1 MKKNDFISLRA
12 ERIYNA
18 INNSFEFPGK
28 AETLDVLARIKD
40 PLSLLEAITKLR
52 SNNAIIGLICDDLR
66 DLDQA
71 VLHMEFDPETAP
83 AAKKLQPKF
92 IDRLTAPMTALAAKK
107 RQVKSVELPT
117 VANSATVEPA
127 KETAKA
133 ETAKAETAKAE
144 TAKAETAKAE
154 TAKAETAKAE
164 TAKAE
169 TAKESAKE
177 SAKDGAE
184 ATVAI
189 IDEPAAKGSDPLDFD
204 FMDDPK
210 PAAEPAKTEPAKA
223 PEADDTA
230 LKAVTVDDI
239 RALAIKAAKAGKMAA
254 VTTYLKAAGV
264 PKVQDLDP
272 SKFADF
278 ISAMKKAGV

>member
-1 MKKNDFISLRA
+1 MKKSEFICMRA
-12 ERIYNA
+12 ERMYNA
-18 INNSFEFPGK
+18 IMNSSFEFPGK
-28 AETLDVLARIKD
+28 AETLDVLAKIKD

-52 SNNAIIGLICDDLR
+52 SGNAIVGLICDDLR
-66 DLDQA
+66 DLDQT

-83 AAKKLQPKF
+83 
-92 IDRLTAPMTALAAKK
+92 TAKK
-107 RQVKSVELPT
+107 RQTKSVELPT

-127 KETAKA
+127 KVEPAKT
-133 ETAKAETAKAE
+133 EPAKTEPAKTE
-144 TAKAETAKAE
+144 PAKTEPAKTE
-154 TAKAETAKAE
+154 P
-164 TAKAE
+164 AKAE
-169 TAKESAKE
+169 TAKETAT
-177 SAKDGAE
+177 DGLG

-189 IDEPAAKGSDPLDFD
+189 IDEPAAAKGSDPLDFD

-210 PAAEPAKTEPAKA
+210 PAAEPAKTEPAKTEPA
-223 PEADDTA
+223 KTPEADGTA

>member
-1 MKKNDFISLRA
+1 MKKSEFISLRA

-28 AETLDVLARIKD
+28 AETLDVLSKIKD

-52 SNNAIIGLICDDLR
+52 SNNVIIGLICDDLR

-83 AAKKLQPKF
+83 AAKK
-92 IDRLTAPMTALAAKK
+92 
-107 RQVKSVELPT
+107 RQTKSVELPA
-117 VANSATVEPA
+117 VANSATVETA
-127 KETAKA
+127 KAEPAKA
-133 ETAKAETAKAE
+133 ETAKAEPAK
-144 TAKAETAKAE
+144 
-154 TAKAETAKAE
+154 
-164 TAKAE
+164 
-169 TAKESAKE
+169 
-177 SAKDGAE
+177 AKDGLE

-189 IDEPAAKGSDPLDFD
+189 IDEPAAAKGSDPLDFD

-210 PAAEPAKTEPAKA
+210 PVAEPAKTEATKTEPAKV
-223 PEADDTA
+223 ETD

-239 RALAIKAAKAGKMAA
+239 RALAIKAAKVGKMAA
-254 VTTYLKAAGV
+254 VTAYLKAAGV

-278 ISAMKKAGV
+278 ISVMKKAGV

>member
-28 AETLDVLARIKD
+28 AETLDVLSHIKD

-83 AAKKLQPKF
+83 V
-92 IDRLTAPMTALAAKK
+92 TKK
-107 RQVKSVELPT
+107 RQAVKSVELPT
-117 VANSATVEPA
+117 VANSATV
-127 KETAKA
+127 ETAKA

-144 TAKAETAKAE
+144 TAKAETAK
-154 TAKAETAKAE
+154 
-164 TAKAE
+164 
-169 TAKESAKE
+169 
-177 SAKDGAE
+177 DGLE

-189 IDEPAAKGSDPLDFD
+189 IDEPAAAKGSDPLDFD

-210 PAAEPAKTEPAKA
+210 PAAEPAAKAEPAKTEPAAKAEPAKA
-223 PEADDTA
+223 PETDGTA

-278 ISAMKKAGV
+278 MTAMYKAGV

>member
-28 AETLDVLARIKD
+28 AETLDVLSHIKD

-83 AAKKLQPKF
+83 AAKKRQP
-92 IDRLTAPMTALAAKK
+92 
-107 RQVKSVELPT
+107 KSVELPT
-117 VANSATVEPA
+117 VVNSATV
-127 KETAKA
+127 ETAKA

-144 TAKAETAKAE
+144 TAK
-154 TAKAETAKAE
+154 
-164 TAKAE
+164 
-169 TAKESAKE
+169 
-177 SAKDGAE
+177 DGLE

-189 IDEPAAKGSDPLDFD
+189 IDEPAAAKGSDPLDFD

-210 PAAEPAKTEPAKA
+210 PAAEPAAKAEPAKTEPAAKAEPAKA
-223 PEADDTA
+223 PETDGTA

-278 ISAMKKAGV
+278 MTAMYKAGV

>member
-1 MKKNDFISLRA
+1 MKKTEFISLRA

-28 AETLDVLARIKD
+28 AETLDVLSKIKD

-52 SNNAIIGLICDDLR
+52 SNNAVIGLVCDDLR

-83 AAKKLQPKF
+83 AAKK
-92 IDRLTAPMTALAAKK
+92 
-107 RQVKSVELPT
+107 RQTKSVELPT
-117 VANSATVEPA
+117 VANSATV
-127 KETAKA
+127 
-133 ETAKAETAKAE
+133 E

-169 TAKESAKE
+169 TAKETAT
-177 SAKDGAE
+177 DGLE

-189 IDEPAAKGSDPLDFD
+189 IDEPAAAKGSDPLDFD

-210 PAAEPAKTEPAKA
+210 PAAEPAKTEPAAKA
-223 PEADDTA
+223 PEADNTA

-239 RALAIKAAKAGKMAA
+239 RALAIKAAKVGKMAA

-278 ISAMKKAGV
+278 ITAMKKAGV

>member
-1 MKKNDFISLRA
+1 MKKSEFISLRA

-28 AETLDVLARIKD
+28 AETLDVLSKIKD

-52 SNNAIIGLICDDLR
+52 SNNAVIGLVCDDLR

-83 AAKKLQPKF
+83 AV
-92 IDRLTAPMTALAAKK
+92 KK
-107 RQVKSVELPT
+107 RQTKSVELPT
-117 VANSATVEPA
+117 VANSATVE
-127 KETAKA
+127 TAKA
-133 ETAKAETAKAE
+133 EPAKAEPAKAE
-144 TAKAETAKAE
+144 PAKAEPAKAE
-154 TAKAETAKAE
+154 PAKAEPAK
-164 TAKAE
+164 
-169 TAKESAKE
+169 
-177 SAKDGAE
+177 AKDGLE

-189 IDEPAAKGSDPLDFD
+189 IDEPAAAKGSDPLDFD

-210 PAAEPAKTEPAKA
+210 PVAEPAKTEATKTEPAKV
-223 PEADDTA
+223 ETD

-239 RALAIKAAKAGKMAA
+239 RALAIKAAKVGKMAA

-278 ISAMKKAGV
+278 ITAMKKAGV

>member
-1 MKKNDFISLRA
+1 MKKTEFISLRA

-28 AETLDVLARIKD
+28 AETLDVLSKIKD

-52 SNNAIIGLICDDLR
+52 SNNAVIGLVCDDLR

-83 AAKKLQPKF
+83 AAKK
-92 IDRLTAPMTALAAKK
+92 
-107 RQVKSVELPT
+107 RQTKSVELPT
-117 VANSATVEPA
+117 VANSATV
-127 KETAKA
+127 ETAKA

-154 TAKAETAKAE
+154 TAKAETAK
-164 TAKAE
+164 
-169 TAKESAKE
+169 
-177 SAKDGAE
+177 DGLE

-189 IDEPAAKGSDPLDFD
+189 VDEPAAKGSDPLDFG

-210 PAAEPAKTEPAKA
+210 PAAEPAKTEPAAKA
-223 PEADDTA
+223 PEADNTA

-239 RALAIKAAKAGKMAA
+239 RALAIKAAKVGKMAA

-278 ISAMKKAGV
+278 ITAMKKAGV

>member
-1 MKKNDFISLRA
+1 MKKSEFISLRA

-28 AETLDVLARIKD
+28 AETLDVLSHIKD
-40 PLSLLEAITKLR
+40 PLSLLGAITKLR

-83 AAKKLQPKF
+83 
-92 IDRLTAPMTALAAKK
+92 TAKK
-107 RQVKSVELPT
+107 RQSKSVELPT
-117 VANSATVEPA
+117 VAESATVEPA
-127 KETAKA
+127 KA
-133 ETAKAETAKAE
+133 EP
-144 TAKAETAKAE
+144 
-154 TAKAETAKAE
+154 
-164 TAKAE
+164 
-169 TAKESAKE
+169 
-177 SAKDGAE
+177 AKDGLE

-189 IDEPAAKGSDPLDFD
+189 IDEPADPLDFD
-204 FMDDPK
+204 FADDPK
-210 PAAEPAKTEPAKA
+210 PAAEPAAKA
-223 PEADDTA
+223 PKTDDTA

>member
-1 MKKNDFISLRA
+1 MKKNEFITLRA

-28 AETLDVLARIKD
+28 AETLDVLSRVKD

-52 SNNAIIGLICDDLR
+52 SNNAIIGLVCDDLR

-71 VLHMEFDPETAP
+71 ILHMEFDPETAP
-83 AAKKLQPKF
+83 AV
-92 IDRLTAPMTALAAKK
+92 KK
-107 RQVKSVELPT
+107 RQTKSVELPT
-117 VANSATVEPA
+117 VANSATVE
-127 KETAKA
+127 TAKA
-133 ETAKAETAKAE
+133 ETAKAEPAKAE
-144 TAKAETAKAE
+144 PAK
-154 TAKAETAKAE
+154 
-164 TAKAE
+164 
-169 TAKESAKE
+169 
-177 SAKDGAE
+177 AKDGLE

-204 FMDDPK
+204 FADDPK
-210 PAAEPAKTEPAKA
+210 PTAEPAKTEATKTEPAKV
-223 PEADDTA
+223 ETD

-239 RALAIKAAKAGKMAA
+239 RALAIKAAKVGKMAA
-254 VTTYLKAAGV
+254 VTAYLKAAGV

-278 ISAMKKAGV
+278 ITAMKKAGV

>member
-1 MKKNDFISLRA
+1 MKKSEFISLRA

-28 AETLDVLARIKD
+28 AETLDVLSHIKD

-52 SNNAIIGLICDDLR
+52 SNNAIIGLVCDDLR

-83 AAKKLQPKF
+83 
-92 IDRLTAPMTALAAKK
+92 TTKK

-117 VANSATVEPA
+117 VANSATVE
-127 KETAKA
+127 
-133 ETAKAETAKAE
+133 
-144 TAKAETAKAE
+144 
-154 TAKAETAKAE
+154 TAKAE

-169 TAKESAKE
+169 TAKETATDGLEAKI
-177 SAKDGAE
+177 
-184 ATVAI
+184 AI

-204 FMDDPK
+204 FADDPK
-210 PAAEPAKTEPAKA
+210 PAAEPKKAEPAAEPKKADAAAKA

>member
-12 ERIYNA
+12 ERIQNA
-18 INNSFEFPGK
+18 IRNSFEFPGK
-28 AETLDVLARIKD
+28 AETLDVLSKIKD

-83 AAKKLQPKF
+83 AAKK
-92 IDRLTAPMTALAAKK
+92 

-117 VANSATVEPA
+117 VANSATV
-127 KETAKA
+127 
-133 ETAKAETAKAE
+133 E

-169 TAKESAKE
+169 TAKETAKAE
-177 SAKDGAE
+177 TAKDGAE

-189 IDEPAAKGSDPLDFD
+189 IDEPAKTESSDPLDFD
-204 FMDDPK
+204 FADDPK
-210 PAAEPAKTEPAKA
+210 PVAKAEPVAKTEPAKV
-223 PEADDTA
+223 ETA

-264 PKVQDLDP
+264 PKVQDLGP
-272 SKFADF
+272 SKFVDF
-278 ISAMKKAGV
+278 ITAMKKAGV

>member
-28 AETLDVLARIKD
+28 AETLDVLSHIKD

-83 AAKKLQPKF
+83 V
-92 IDRLTAPMTALAAKK
+92 TKK
-107 RQVKSVELPT
+107 RQAVKSVELPT
-117 VANSATVEPA
+117 VANSATV
-127 KETAKA
+127 ETAKA

-144 TAKAETAKAE
+144 TAKAETAK
-154 TAKAETAKAE
+154 
-164 TAKAE
+164 
-169 TAKESAKE
+169 
-177 SAKDGAE
+177 DGLE

-189 IDEPAAKGSDPLDFD
+189 IDEPADPLDFD
-204 FMDDPK
+204 FADDPK
-210 PAAEPAKTEPAKA
+210 PAAEPAKAEPAKA
-223 PEADDTA
+223 PETA

-264 PKVQDLDP
+264 PKVQDLDS

-278 ISAMKKAGV
+278 MAAMHKAGV

>member
-1 MKKNDFISLRA
+1 MKKSEFISLRA

-28 AETLDVLARIKD
+28 AETLDVLSRIKD

-52 SNNAIIGLICDDLR
+52 SNNAVIGLVCDDLR

-83 AAKKLQPKF
+83 AAKK
-92 IDRLTAPMTALAAKK
+92 
-107 RQVKSVELPT
+107 RQTKSVELPT
-117 VANSATVEPA
+117 VANSATVE
-127 KETAKA
+127 TAK
-133 ETAKAETAKAE
+133 
-144 TAKAETAKAE
+144 E

-177 SAKDGAE
+177 TATDGLE

-189 IDEPAAKGSDPLDFD
+189 IDEPAAAKGSDPLDFD

-210 PAAEPAKTEPAKA
+210 PAAEPAKTEPAKV
-223 PEADDTA
+223 ETD

-239 RALAIKAAKAGKMAA
+239 RALAIKAAKVGKMAA
-254 VTTYLKAAGV
+254 VTSYLKAAGV

>member
-1 MKKNDFISLRA
+1 MKKSEFISLRA

-18 INNSFEFPGK
+18 IRNSFEFPGK
-28 AETLDVLARIKD
+28 AETLDVLSHIKD

-52 SNNAIIGLICDDLR
+52 SNNAIIGLVCDDLR

-71 VLHMEFDPETAP
+71 ILHMEFDPETAP
-83 AAKKLQPKF
+83 AV
-92 IDRLTAPMTALAAKK
+92 KK
-107 RQVKSVELPT
+107 RQAVKSVELPT

-127 KETAKA
+127 KAEPAKA
-133 ETAKAETAKAE
+133 EPAKAEPAKAE
-144 TAKAETAKAE
+144 PAKAEPAKE
-154 TAKAETAKAE
+154 TATGGLEAKI
-164 TAKAE
+164 
-169 TAKESAKE
+169 
-177 SAKDGAE
+177 
-184 ATVAI
+184 AI
-189 IDEPAAKGSDPLDFD
+189 IDEPTAKESDPLDFD

-210 PAAEPAKTEPAKA
+210 PAAEPAKTEPAKTEPAKA
-223 PEADDTA
+223 PETD

>member
-1 MKKNDFISLRA
+1 MKKNDFIALRA

-28 AETLDVLARIKD
+28 AETLDVLSRIKD

-52 SNNAIIGLICDDLR
+52 SNNAIIGLVCDDLR

-83 AAKKLQPKF
+83 AAKK
-92 IDRLTAPMTALAAKK
+92 

-117 VANSATVEPA
+117 VANSATVES
-127 KETAKA
+127 AKA

-154 TAKAETAKAE
+154 TAKAETAK
-164 TAKAE
+164 
-169 TAKESAKE
+169 
-177 SAKDGAE
+177 DGAE

-189 IDEPAAKGSDPLDFD
+189 IDEPAAAKGSDPLDFD

-210 PAAEPAKTEPAKA
+210 PAAEPAKTETAAKA

-239 RALAIKAAKAGKMAA
+239 RALAIKAAKSGKMAA
-254 VTTYLKAAGV
+254 VTSYLKAAGV

-278 ISAMKKAGV
+278 MAAMHKAGV

>member
-1 MKKNDFISLRA
+1 MKKSEFISLRA

-52 SNNAIIGLICDDLR
+52 SNNAVIGLVCDDLR

-92 IDRLTAPMTALAAKK
+92 IDRLSAPMTALAAKK
-107 RQVKSVELPT
+107 RQPKSVELPT
-117 VANSATVEPA
+117 VANSAT
-127 KETAKA
+127 A

-144 TAKAETAKAE
+144 TAKAETAK
-154 TAKAETAKAE
+154 
-164 TAKAE
+164 
-169 TAKESAKE
+169 
-177 SAKDGAE
+177 DGAE

-189 IDEPAAKGSDPLDFD
+189 IDEPAAAKGSDPLDFD
-204 FMDDPK
+204 FADDPK

-223 PEADDTA
+223 EPAKEPETA

-239 RALAIKAAKAGKMAA
+239 RALAIKAAKVGKMAA
-254 VTTYLKAAGV
+254 VTSYLKAAGV

>member
-1 MKKNDFISLRA
+1 MKKSEFISLRA

-28 AETLDVLARIKD
+28 AETLDVLSHIKD

-83 AAKKLQPKF
+83 
-92 IDRLTAPMTALAAKK
+92 TTKK
-107 RQVKSVELPT
+107 RQTKSVELPT
-117 VANSATVEPA
+117 VADSATV
-127 KETAKA
+127 
-133 ETAKAETAKAE
+133 
-144 TAKAETAKAE
+144 
-154 TAKAETAKAE
+154 
-164 TAKAE
+164 E

-189 IDEPAAKGSDPLDFD
+189 IDEPAAAKGSDPLDFD

-210 PAAEPAKTEPAKA
+210 PAAEPAKTEPAAKA
-223 PEADDTA
+223 PEADNTA

-239 RALAIKAAKAGKMAA
+239 RALAIKAAKVGKMAA
-254 VTTYLKAAGV
+254 VTAYLKAAGV
-264 PKVQDLDP
+264 PKVQDLGP

-278 ISAMKKAGV
+278 ISAMIKAGV

>member
-28 AETLDVLARIKD
+28 AETLDVLSKIKD

-83 AAKKLQPKF
+83 AAKK
-92 IDRLTAPMTALAAKK
+92 
-107 RQVKSVELPT
+107 RQSKSVELPT
-117 VANSATVEPA
+117 VANSATV
-127 KETAKA
+127 ETAKA

-144 TAKAETAKAE
+144 TAKAETAK
-154 TAKAETAKAE
+154 
-164 TAKAE
+164 
-169 TAKESAKE
+169 
-177 SAKDGAE
+177 DGAE

-189 IDEPAAKGSDPLDFD
+189 IDEPADPLDFD
-204 FMDDPK
+204 FADDPK
-210 PAAEPAKTEPAKA
+210 PAAKTEPAAKA
-223 PEADDTA
+223 PETDDTA

-239 RALAIKAAKAGKMAA
+239 RVLAIKAAKAGKMAA

-272 SKFADF
+272 SKFVDF
-278 ISAMKKAGV
+278 MTAMKKAGV

>member
-1 MKKNDFISLRA
+1 MKKSEFILMRA
-12 ERIYNA
+12 ERMHNA
-18 INNSFEFPGK
+18 IMNSSFEFPGK
-28 AETLDVLARIKD
+28 AETLDVLAKIKD

-52 SNNAIIGLICDDLR
+52 SGNAIVGLICDDLR
-66 DLDQA
+66 DLDQT

-83 AAKKLQPKF
+83 A
-92 IDRLTAPMTALAAKK
+92 TKK
-107 RQVKSVELPT
+107 RQPKSVELPT

-127 KETAKA
+127 KTEPAKT
-133 ETAKAETAKAE
+133 EPAKTEP
-144 TAKAETAKAE
+144 
-154 TAKAETAKAE
+154 
-164 TAKAE
+164 
-169 TAKESAKE
+169 AKE
-177 SAKDGAE
+177 
-184 ATVAI
+184 TVAI
-189 IDEPAAKGSDPLDFD
+189 IDEPAAAKGSDPLDFD
-204 FMDDPK
+204 FADDPK
-210 PAAEPAKTEPAKA
+210 PAAEPAKTEPAKTEPAKTEPTKTEPAKTEPTKTEPAKTEPAKTEPATKA

-278 ISAMKKAGV
+278 MAAMHKAGV

>member
-12 ERIYNA
+12 ERIQNA
-18 INNSFEFPGK
+18 IRNSFEFPGK
-28 AETLDVLARIKD
+28 PETLDVLSHIKD

-83 AAKKLQPKF
+83 AAKK
-92 IDRLTAPMTALAAKK
+92 
-107 RQVKSVELPT
+107 RQSKSVELPT
-117 VANSATVEPA
+117 VANSATV
-127 KETAKA
+127 ETAKA

-144 TAKAETAKAE
+144 TAKAETAK
-154 TAKAETAKAE
+154 
-164 TAKAE
+164 
-169 TAKESAKE
+169 
-177 SAKDGAE
+177 DGLE

-189 IDEPAAKGSDPLDFD
+189 IDEPAAAKGSDPLDFD

-210 PAAEPAKTEPAKA
+210 PAAEPAAKAEPAKTEPAAKAEPAKA
-223 PEADDTA
+223 PETDGTA

-278 ISAMKKAGV
+278 MTAMYKAGV

>member
-1 MKKNDFISLRA
+1 MKKSEFISLRA

-28 AETLDVLARIKD
+28 AETLDVLSKIKD

-83 AAKKLQPKF
+83 AAKK
-92 IDRLTAPMTALAAKK
+92 
-107 RQVKSVELPT
+107 RQTKSVELPT
-117 VANSATVEPA
+117 VADSATV
-127 KETAKA
+127 ETAKA
-133 ETAKAETAKAE
+133 EPAKAEPAKAE
-144 TAKAETAKAE
+144 PAKAEPAKAE
-154 TAKAETAKAE
+154 P
-164 TAKAE
+164 
-169 TAKESAKE
+169 
-177 SAKDGAE
+177 AKDGAE

-189 IDEPAAKGSDPLDFD
+189 VDEPAAKGSDPLDFD
-204 FMDDPK
+204 FADDPK
-210 PAAEPAKTEPAKA
+210 PVAESAKTEPAAEPKKA
-223 PEADDTA
+223 EADDTA

>member
-1 MKKNDFISLRA
+1 MQNMKKSEFISLRA
-12 ERIYNA
+12 ERIQNA
-18 INNSFEFPGK
+18 IRNSFEFPGK
-28 AETLDVLARIKD
+28 AETLDVLSHIKD

-52 SNNAIIGLICDDLR
+52 SNNAVIGLVCDDLR

-71 VLHMEFDPETAP
+71 ILHMEFDPEAAP
-83 AAKKLQPKF
+83 AV
-92 IDRLTAPMTALAAKK
+92 KK
-107 RQVKSVELPT
+107 RQTKSVELPT
-117 VANSATVEPA
+117 VANSATVE
-127 KETAKA
+127 
-133 ETAKAETAKAE
+133 
-144 TAKAETAKAE
+144 
-154 TAKAETAKAE
+154 

-169 TAKESAKE
+169 TAKETAKAEPAKAEPAKAEPTKAEPAKE
-177 SAKDGAE
+177 TATDGLE

-189 IDEPAAKGSDPLDFD
+189 IDEPAAAKGSDPLDFD

-210 PAAEPAKTEPAKA
+210 PAAEPAKTEAAAKA
-223 PEADDTA
+223 PETDDTA

-278 ISAMKKAGV
+278 ITAMKKAGV

>member
-1 MKKNDFISLRA
+1 MKKSEFISLRA

-28 AETLDVLARIKD
+28 AETLDVLSHIKD

-83 AAKKLQPKF
+83 AAKKRQP
-92 IDRLTAPMTALAAKK
+92 
-107 RQVKSVELPT
+107 KSVELPT
-117 VANSATVEPA
+117 VANSATVETAKTEPAKTEPAKTEPA
-127 KETAKA
+127 KET
-133 ETAKAETAKAE
+133 
-144 TAKAETAKAE
+144 
-154 TAKAETAKAE
+154 
-164 TAKAE
+164 
-169 TAKESAKE
+169 
-177 SAKDGAE
+177 AKDGAE

-189 IDEPAAKGSDPLDFD
+189 IDEPAAAKGSDPLDFD
-204 FMDDPK
+204 FADDPK
-210 PAAEPAKTEPAKA
+210 PAAEPAKAAKAEPAAKA

-278 ISAMKKAGV
+278 MTAMYKAGV

>member
-1 MKKNDFISLRA
+1 MKKNEFITLRA
-12 ERIYNA
+12 ERIQNA
-18 INNSFEFPGK
+18 IRNSFEFPGK
-28 AETLDVLARIKD
+28 AETLDVLSRVKD

-52 SNNAIIGLICDDLR
+52 SNNAIIGLVCDDLR

-71 VLHMEFDPETAP
+71 ILHMEFDPETAP
-83 AAKKLQPKF
+83 AV
-92 IDRLTAPMTALAAKK
+92 KK
-107 RQVKSVELPT
+107 RQTKSVELPT
-117 VANSATVEPA
+117 VANSATVETA
-127 KETAKA
+127 KAEPAKA
-133 ETAKAETAKAE
+133 ETAKAEP
-144 TAKAETAKAE
+144 
-154 TAKAETAKAE
+154 
-164 TAKAE
+164 
-169 TAKESAKE
+169 AKET
-177 SAKDGAE
+177 AKDGAE

-189 IDEPAAKGSDPLDFD
+189 IDEPAAAKGSDPLDFD

-210 PAAEPAKTEPAKA
+210 PAAEPAKTEPAAKA

-278 ISAMKKAGV
+278 ITAMKKAGV

>member
-1 MKKNDFISLRA
+1 MKKSEFICMRA
-12 ERIYNA
+12 ERMHNA
-18 INNSFEFPGK
+18 IMNSSFEFPGK

-52 SNNAIIGLICDDLR
+52 SGNAIVGLICDDLR
-66 DLDQA
+66 DLDQT

-83 AAKKLQPKF
+83 
-92 IDRLTAPMTALAAKK
+92 AAKK

-127 KETAKA
+127 KTEPAKT
-133 ETAKAETAKAE
+133 EPAKTEPAKTE
-144 TAKAETAKAE
+144 PAKTEPAKTE
-154 TAKAETAKAE
+154 P
-164 TAKAE
+164 
-169 TAKESAKE
+169 
-177 SAKDGAE
+177 AKDGAE

-189 IDEPAAKGSDPLDFD
+189 IDEPAAAKGSDPLDFD
-204 FMDDPK
+204 FADDPK
-210 PAAEPAKTEPAKA
+210 PAAEPAKTEPAKTEPAKTEPATKA

-272 SKFADF
+272 PKFADF

>member
-1 MKKNDFISLRA
+1 MKKSEFISLRA

-28 AETLDVLARIKD
+28 AETLDVLSRIKD

-83 AAKKLQPKF
+83 
-92 IDRLTAPMTALAAKK
+92 TAKK
-107 RQVKSVELPT
+107 RQSKSVELPT
-117 VANSATVEPA
+117 VANSATVE
-127 KETAKA
+127 TAKA
-133 ETAKAETAKAE
+133 ETAK
-144 TAKAETAKAE
+144 
-154 TAKAETAKAE
+154 
-164 TAKAE
+164 
-169 TAKESAKE
+169 
-177 SAKDGAE
+177 DGLA

-189 IDEPAAKGSDPLDFD
+189 IDEPAAAKGSDPLDFD

-210 PAAEPAKTEPAKA
+210 PAAKTEPAKTEPAKTEATKA
-223 PEADDTA
+223 PEAA

-278 ISAMKKAGV
+278 MTAMYKAGV

>member
-1 MKKNDFISLRA
+1 MKKSEFILMRA
-12 ERIYNA
+12 ERMHNA
-18 INNSFEFPGK
+18 IMNSSFEFPGK
-28 AETLDVLARIKD
+28 AETLDVLAKIKD

-52 SNNAIIGLICDDLR
+52 SGNAIVGLICDDLR
-66 DLDQA
+66 DLDQT

-83 AAKKLQPKF
+83 AAKK
-92 IDRLTAPMTALAAKK
+92 
-107 RQVKSVELPT
+107 RQTKSVELPT

-127 KETAKA
+127 KTEPAKT
-133 ETAKAETAKAE
+133 EPAKTEP
-144 TAKAETAKAE
+144 
-154 TAKAETAKAE
+154 
-164 TAKAE
+164 
-169 TAKESAKE
+169 AKEA
-177 SAKDGAE
+177 ATDGLE

-189 IDEPAAKGSDPLDFD
+189 IDEPAAAKGSDPLDFD

-210 PAAEPAKTEPAKA
+210 PAAEPAKAEPAKAEPTKA
-223 PEADDTA
+223 PEADNTT

-254 VTTYLKAAGV
+254 VTSYLKAAGV

-278 ISAMKKAGV
+278 IAAMHKAGV

>member
-1 MKKNDFISLRA
+1 MKKSEFISLRA

-28 AETLDVLARIKD
+28 AETLDVLSRIKD

-52 SNNAIIGLICDDLR
+52 SNNAVIGLVCDDLR

-83 AAKKLQPKF
+83 AAKK
-92 IDRLTAPMTALAAKK
+92 
-107 RQVKSVELPT
+107 RQAVKSVELPT
-117 VANSATVEPA
+117 VANSATVE
-127 KETAKA
+127 TAK
-133 ETAKAETAKAE
+133 
-144 TAKAETAKAE
+144 
-154 TAKAETAKAE
+154 
-164 TAKAE
+164 E
-169 TAKESAKE
+169 TAKESAKAE
-177 SAKDGAE
+177 TATAKETATDGLE

-189 IDEPAAKGSDPLDFD
+189 IDEPTAAKGSDPLDFD
-204 FMDDPK
+204 FADDPK
-210 PAAEPAKTEPAKA
+210 PAAEPAKTEPAAKA

-239 RALAIKAAKAGKMAA
+239 RALAIKAAKVGKMAA

-278 ISAMKKAGV
+278 MAAMHKAGV

>member
-1 MKKNDFISLRA
+1 MKKSEFISLRA

-28 AETLDVLARIKD
+28 AETLDVLSHIKD

-83 AAKKLQPKF
+83 
-92 IDRLTAPMTALAAKK
+92 TTKK
-107 RQVKSVELPT
+107 RQTKSVELPT
-117 VANSATVEPA
+117 VADSATV
-127 KETAKA
+127 ETAKA

-144 TAKAETAKAE
+144 TAK
-154 TAKAETAKAE
+154 
-164 TAKAE
+164 
-169 TAKESAKE
+169 
-177 SAKDGAE
+177 DGAE

-189 IDEPAAKGSDPLDFD
+189 VDEPAAKGSDPLDFD
-204 FMDDPK
+204 FADDPK
-210 PAAEPAKTEPAKA
+210 PAAEPAKTEPAAKA
-223 PEADDTA
+223 PEADNTA

-239 RALAIKAAKAGKMAA
+239 RALAIKAAKVGKMAA

>member
-1 MKKNDFISLRA
+1 MQSI
-12 ERIYNA
+12 
-18 INNSFEFPGK
+18 
-28 AETLDVLARIKD
+28 TL
-40 PLSLLEAITKLR
+40 LS
-52 SNNAIIGLICDDLR
+52 SQDAIIGLICDDLR

-83 AAKKLQPKF
+83 AAKKRQP
-92 IDRLTAPMTALAAKK
+92 
-107 RQVKSVELPT
+107 KSVELPT
-117 VANSATVEPA
+117 VANSATVETAKTEPAKTEPAKTEPA
-127 KETAKA
+127 KET
-133 ETAKAETAKAE
+133 
-144 TAKAETAKAE
+144 
-154 TAKAETAKAE
+154 
-164 TAKAE
+164 
-169 TAKESAKE
+169 
-177 SAKDGAE
+177 AKDGAE

-189 IDEPAAKGSDPLDFD
+189 IDEPAAAKGSDPLDFD
-204 FMDDPK
+204 FADDPK
-210 PAAEPAKTEPAKA
+210 PAAEPAKAAKAEPAAKA

-278 ISAMKKAGV
+278 MAAMHKAGV

>member
-1 MKKNDFISLRA
+1 MKKSEFISLRA

-28 AETLDVLARIKD
+28 AETLDVLSRVKD

-52 SNNAIIGLICDDLR
+52 SNNAIIGLVCDDLR

-83 AAKKLQPKF
+83 AV
-92 IDRLTAPMTALAAKK
+92 KK
-107 RQVKSVELPT
+107 RQAVIKSVELPT
-117 VANSATVEPA
+117 VEPA
-127 KETAKA
+127 KAEPAKA
-133 ETAKAETAKAE
+133 EPAKAEPAK
-144 TAKAETAKAE
+144 
-154 TAKAETAKAE
+154 
-164 TAKAE
+164 
-169 TAKESAKE
+169 
-177 SAKDGAE
+177 AKDGLE

-189 IDEPAAKGSDPLDFD
+189 IDEPAAAKGSDPLDFD

-210 PAAEPAKTEPAKA
+210 PVAEPAKTEPAKTEPA
-223 PEADDTA
+223 KTEPAKTEPAKTEATKTEPAKVETD

-239 RALAIKAAKAGKMAA
+239 RALAIKAAKVGKMAA

-278 ISAMKKAGV
+278 ITAMKKAGV